1 MIKILRRALM
11 TKEFSPYTVSREII
25 FSKEKSHKRTK
36 IIGTIGPASN
46 SRKVLKTLFQNGLN
60 ICRLNFSHG
69 NHESHQEIVNKI
81 KKVSLTER
89 PFGYP
94 IIMDLKGPSIRT
106 GFLQDN
112 KPVELKK
119 GELLKITT
127 EFSHIGNKDKISCS
141 YQFLC
146 ESVKEG
152 DHILIADGNLALRV
166 TKVFPNENCVQTIV
180 LNDYLLTEKKNMNL
194 PGNRVLL
201 ETITEKDKYDLKSFA
216 SINKI
221 DLVSVS
227 FCRSAKDII
236 ECRNQL
242 GFRGKNTK
250 IVAKIENHEGIKNYE
265 EIVKEADATMI
276 ARGDLGMELPIEKI
290 TIAQK
295 WMTEL
300 SRKYLKPVIV
310 ATQMLE
316 SMTTNARPTRA
327 EISDVTNAIIDGTDC
342 VMLSG
347 ETSAGNFPVNSVVA
361 MRNIAEESELT
372 IDYLNNFT
380 NTNIYPKDKAE
391 GMLLA
396 AVNASLYSQSNIMI
410 VLSENADHA
419 KYCSALRP
427 RAFILAPHHIN
438 SELRNMELFSALFGV
453 KVSEISSKQQK
464 IEAAYEVAKIM
475 GLIEPDF
482 KGPFLVVDCD
492 TLLMKFVTL

>member
-1 MIKILRRALM
+1 MIKLLRRSLM
-11 TKEFSPYTVSREII
+11 TKKFSPQTVNREII
-25 FSKEKSHKRTK
+25 FSNEKSAKRTK

-46 SRKVLKTLFQNGLN
+46 SRKILKSLFQNGLN
-60 ICRLNFSHG
+60 VCRLNFSHG

-81 KKVSLTER
+81 KKVSLKER

-112 KPVELKK
+112 KSIELKK
-119 GELLKITT
+119 GDLLKITT

-152 DHILIADGNLALRV
+152 DLILIADGNLALRV
-166 TKVFPNENCVQTIV
+166 TKVNSIGSYVQTEV
-180 LNDYLLTEKKNMNL
+180 LNDYLLSEKKNMNL

-216 SINKI
+216 ATNKI
-221 DLVSVS
+221 DFVSVS

-242 GFRGKNTK
+242 GFRGKNIK

-295 WMTEL
+295 WMTKL

-327 EISDVTNAIIDGTDC
+327 EISDVTNAIIDGADC

-347 ETSAGNFPVNSVVA
+347 ETSAGAFPIKSVSA

-380 NTNIYPKDKAE
+380 DNKIYPKDKAE
-391 GMLLA
+391 SMLLA
-396 AVNASLYSQSNIMI
+396 AVNASLYSKSQIMI
-410 VLSENADHA
+410 VLSENSDHA

-427 RAFILAPHHIN
+427 RAFILAPHSEN
-438 SELRNMELFSALFGV
+438 FELRGFELFSSLFGV
-453 KVSEISSKQQK
+453 KVSEICSKQQR
-464 IEAAYEVAKIM
+464 IERALEVAKLS
-475 GLIEPDF
+475 GLVEEGF
-482 KGPFLVVDCD
+482 RGPFLVVDCD
-492 TLLMKFVTL
+492 TLLMKFVTV